1 MKETRLNK
9 ETVNSGKLLEDVVS
23 LTISEIDEKN
33 INLVREYRDSADIY
47 IDPTRIREALLNIL
61 KNAVQAVSPESMI
74 TVRNYVKDDK
84 CVFEIQDTGPG
95 INETDMQYIF
105 DPFFTTKK
113 TGTGLGLAITH
124 RIVEEHKGSIEVES
138 KQGAGSTFRVLLPL
152 T

>member
-1 MKETRLNK
+1 M
-9 ETVNSGKLLEDVVS
+9 VNSGKLLEDVVS
-23 LTISEIDEKN
+23 LAISEIDEKN
-33 INLVREYRDSADIY
+33 INLVREYRDSANIY

-61 KNAVQAVSPESMI
+61 KNAVQAVSLESMI

-95 INETDMQYIF
+95 INEADMQYIF

-138 KQGAGSTFRVLLPL
+138 KQGEGSTFRVFLPL